1 MHATKQPHISAKLF
15 RKWLLQYCWKGK
27 KEKVSV
33 NERMNAKYHSKSKTK
48 INSDRRKNV
57 KSDNQLLCHWRD
69 TLRLLCLKAGGTLE
83 PLSALLNSAELP
95 LPSAHGSTPC
105 QRLQGKVR
113 YVWAAPVLPC
123 LESHVLLPSS
133 HITHSELFSPQSKNT
148 FKVVVFFF
156 SPNWDIILRI
166 WPRSDPTMSLF
177 PVLQLILR
185 SSRKALK
192 KSLTMQINV

>member
-1 MHATKQPHISAKLF
+1 MLSTILKARLRSTVT
-15 RKWLLQYCWKGK
+15 
-27 KEKVSV
+27 E
-33 NERMNAKYHSKSKTK
+33 ERMLSLITNCSV
-48 INSDRRKNV
+48 IEG
-57 KSDNQLLCHWRD
+57 
-69 TLRLLCLKAGGTLE
+69 TLSGYFESRGTLE

-148 FKVVVFFF
+148 FKVVVFLF
-156 SPNWDIILRI
+156 SPN
-166 WPRSDPTMSLF
+166 
-177 PVLQLILR
+177 
-185 SSRKALK
+185 
-192 KSLTMQINV
+192 

>member
-1 MHATKQPHISAKLF
+1 MLSTILKARLRSTVT
-15 RKWLLQYCWKGK
+15 
-27 KEKVSV
+27 E
-33 NERMNAKYHSKSKTK
+33 ERMLSLITNCSV
-48 INSDRRKNV
+48 IEG
-57 KSDNQLLCHWRD
+57 
-69 TLRLLCLKAGGTLE
+69 TLSGYFESRGTLE

-156 SPNWDIILRI
+156 
-166 WPRSDPTMSLF
+166 F
-177 PVLQLILR
+177 PLIETLYCEFGPGVTQQCPSFQFC
-185 SSRKALK
+185 SSFCEAVGKL
-192 KSLTMQINV
+192 